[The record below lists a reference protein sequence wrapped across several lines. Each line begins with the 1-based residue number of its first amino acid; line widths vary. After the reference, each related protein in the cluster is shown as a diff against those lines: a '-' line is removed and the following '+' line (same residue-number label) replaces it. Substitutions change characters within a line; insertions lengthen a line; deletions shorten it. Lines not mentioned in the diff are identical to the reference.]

1 MNAGDPEDYLLLG
14 KVLRPHGLGGM
25 LRIWSYAR
33 SGNSFHECGVVYLK
47 NPDGAFREYTV
58 QSAKPQRK
66 ALLLKLE
73 GLDSV
78 EEAEALR
85 DSGVYARKDTL
96 EKEEDEFF
104 WYELIGLDVFL
115 KNGHRIGT
123 LSRILETGS
132 HDIYVIQEENAERLI
147 PAVHEIVEAV
157 DLKNNRMI
165 VKDTE
170 GLLDLNEV

>member
-1 MNAGDPEDYLLLG
+1 LNAGDSEDYLLIG

-25 LRIWSYAR
+25 LRIGSYAR
-33 SGNSFHECGVVYLK
+33 SGNSFRECGVVYLEM
-47 NPDGAFREYTV
+47 PDGALREYTV

-66 ALLLKLE
+66 ALLLKLQ
-73 GLDSV
+73 GLNSV

-85 DSGVYARKDTL
+85 DCGVYARKDTL
-96 EKEEDEFF
+96 EREEDEYF
-104 WYELIGLDVFL
+104 WYELIGLEVYL
-115 KNGHRIGT
+115 KNGSRIGT

-132 HDIYVIQEENAERLI
+132 HDIYVIQEENTERFI
-147 PAVHEIVEAV
+147 PAVHEIVEAI

-165 VKDTE
+165 VNDME